1 MNFSTLGDLCLTS
14 ALGPF
19 GSNLTASDYTSSG
32 VPLLRGQNVTGDGHL
47 DLTDSAFVSE
57 SKADEFPTARVTSGD
72 IVTPHRGAIGR
83 MAIIPSDT
91 NAIVSSSMIRATIDT
106 NKADPRYV
114 VYYFSSPE
122 GRAEILM
129 YASTVGTPGIGTPL
143 TSFRKFRLPLP
154 PLPEQQ
160 AIAEV
165 LGALDDKIA
174 ANRKLVTT
182 SLCLAQA
189 LHDQVIT
196 AGDVTAALYT
206 DVVEVGGGATP
217 KTRVPEYWDGDIH
230 WASPTDI
237 TALGAPYLHDTS
249 RHITQAGLDSC
260 SSPLYPEGSILMT
273 SRATIGAFAVAQE
286 PTAVNQGFI
295 VLIPK
300 REELRWWLLHD
311 MMGRVKEF
319 QNRANG
325 ATFLELSKRTFKTME
340 FDLPSDTQLLRFDE
354 SARALHEHAIA
365 LGQESRTLAQLRDTL
380 LPALMDGTIRVK
392 DAEKLTEEAV

>member
-1 MNFSTLGDLCLTS
+1 MKFSDLGLLFDGPHATPKRLDNGPYYLNITSLDSGRLDLESSDHVSEAEYTRWTKRVIPQEDDLLFSYETRLGEAALMPPGIRACLGRRM
-14 ALGPF
+14 A
-19 GSNLTASDYTSSG
+19 
-32 VPLLRGQNVTGDGHL
+32 LLRPDRKVVHPKFLLYYYLSPKFQGLIDQRTVLGATVPRIL
-47 DLTDSAFVSE
+47 LSE
-57 SKADEFPTARVTSGD
+57 MPDWPVH
-72 IVTPHRGAIGR
+72 V
-83 MAIIPSDT
+83 PS
-91 NAIVSSSMIRATIDT
+91 
-106 NKADPRYV
+106 
-114 VYYFSSPE
+114 
-122 GRAEILM
+122 
-129 YASTVGTPGIGTPL
+129 
-143 TSFRKFRLPLP
+143 LPD
-154 PLPEQQ
+154 QQ

-182 SLCLAQA
+182 SLNLVQA
-189 LHDQVIT
+189 LHDQLST
-196 AGDVTAALYT
+196 TGDVTRTLYT
-206 DVVEVGGGATP
+206 DVAEVGGGATP

-260 SSPLYPEGSILMT
+260 SSPLYPAGSILMT

-286 PTAVNQGFI
+286 PAAVNQGFI

-300 REELRWWLLHD
+300 REELRWWLLHE

-340 FDLPSDTQLLRFDE
+340 FDLPSDAQLLKFDE
-354 SARALHEHAIA
+354 FARPLHEHAIA
-365 LGQESRTLAQLRDTL
+365 LGQESQTLAQLRDTL

-392 DAEKLTEEAV
+392 DAERLTEEAV

>member
-1 MNFSTLGDLCLTS
+1 MRRANWGDISTLRYGK
-14 ALGPF
+14 ALPSEDRGLGAVPVYGTNGPTGRF
-19 GSNLTASDYTSSG
+19 TTESISHGS
-32 VPLLRGQNVTGDGHL
+32 H
-47 DLTDSAFVSE
+47 
-57 SKADEFPTARVTSGD
+57 
-72 IVTPHRGAIGR
+72 IIIGR
-83 MAIIPSDT
+83 KGAYRGVHYSPGPSWVIDTAFYLDPTPEISQEWAYYALQCIDINRLDSGSAIPSLSREDFYSLS
-91 NAIVSSSMIRATIDT
+91 VE
-106 NKADPRYV
+106 Y
-114 VYYFSSPE
+114 
-122 GRAEILM
+122 
-129 YASTVGTPGIGTPL
+129 
-143 TSFRKFRLPLP
+143 P
-154 PLPEQQ
+154 PLPEQR

-182 SLCLAQA
+182 SLNLVQA
-189 LHDQVIT
+189 LHDQLST
-196 AGDVTAALYT
+196 TGDVTRTLYT
-206 DVVEVGGGATP
+206 DVAEVGGGATP

-260 SSPLYPEGSILMT
+260 SSPLYPAGSILMT

-286 PTAVNQGFI
+286 PAAVNQGFI

-300 REELRWWLLHD
+300 REELRWWLLHE

>member
-1 MNFSTLGDLCLTS
+1 MTTSRLLGEIIDNFDSLRV
-14 ALGPF
+14 PI
-19 GSNLTASDYTSSG
+19 TSSK
-32 VPLLRGQNVTGDGHL
+32 R
-47 DLTDSAFVSE
+47 
-57 SKADEFPTARVTSGD
+57 
-72 IVTPHRGAIGR
+72 
-83 MAIIPSDT
+83 
-91 NAIVSSSMIRATIDT
+91 
-106 NKADPRYV
+106 
-114 VYYFSSPE
+114 
-122 GRAEILM
+122 
-129 YASTVGTPGIGTPL
+129 TPGPYPYYGASGVVDHVESFIFDGPYLLIAEDGENLRARSTPVAFMVDGQFWVNNHAHVVRGKTGICDTQFL
-143 TSFRKFRLPLP
+143 SYYLSVTDISGYLSGSAQPKLSQASLNSIRIQLP

-189 LHDQVIT
+189 LHDQVVT

-206 DVVEVGGGATP
+206 DVAEVGGGATP